1 MIKYNQKE
9 TNNRISEREE
19 RVMTDREKMITV
31 IQSRIEDEEM
41 GTAYGLSDDDI
52 RDIIIE
58 ELEFTFN
65 LEYEELTTA
74 LEDLTAYFLSE

>member
-1 MIKYNQKE
+1 
-9 TNNRISEREE
+9 
-19 RVMTDREKMITV
+19 MTDREKMITV

-65 LEYEELTTA
+65 LESEELTIA
-74 LEDLTAYFLSE
+74 LEDLTSYFL

>member
-1 MIKYNQKE
+1 
-9 TNNRISEREE
+9 
-19 RVMTDREKMITV
+19 MTDREKMITV

-41 GTAYGLSDDDI
+41 GTTYGLSDDDI

-65 LEYEELTTA
+65 LEYEELTTT
-74 LEDLTAYFLSE
+74 LKDLTAYFLSE